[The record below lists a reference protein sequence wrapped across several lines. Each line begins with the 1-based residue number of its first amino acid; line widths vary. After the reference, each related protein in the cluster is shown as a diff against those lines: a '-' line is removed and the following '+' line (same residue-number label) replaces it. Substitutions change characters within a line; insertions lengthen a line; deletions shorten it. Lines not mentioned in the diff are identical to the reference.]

1 MHRQYLRFNDLKARG
16 VVNNRTTLQRWIAT
30 QGFPPGFLLGPST
43 RVWTEKDIADFEA
56 KRRAAGGKTEAAA

>member
-1 MHRQYLRFNDLKARG
+1 MDGQYLRFSDLKTRG

-43 RVWTEKDIADFEA
+43 RVWTEREIAEYEA
-56 KRRAAGGKTEAAA
+56 RRRGASAGRKAA

>member
-1 MHRQYLRFNDLKARG
+1 MDGQYLRFSDLKTRG

-43 RVWTEKDIADFEA
+43 RVWTEKEIAEYEA
-56 KRRAAGGKTEAAA
+56 RRRGASDGRKAA